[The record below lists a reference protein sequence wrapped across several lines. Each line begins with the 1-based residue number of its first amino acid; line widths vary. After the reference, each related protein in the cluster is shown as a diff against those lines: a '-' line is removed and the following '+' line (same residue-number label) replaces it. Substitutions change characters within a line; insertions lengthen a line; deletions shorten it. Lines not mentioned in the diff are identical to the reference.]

1 MRRVFAVILTFFC
14 FVAVGSAQLLPKGN
28 VFIGYSYARADVGG
42 GNNVNLNGW
51 NGSLEGRIF
60 PHIGI
65 VADLSGVYGGNDSP
79 SICPLLVPVGGG
91 GGCINV
97 HTSIHQTNVLF
108 GPRVSF
114 SVGKIRPFA
123 HFLVGVAHESLSSNG
138 SSNSDTS
145 FGDMFGGG
153 VDYKLF
159 HVLAWRLEGNYVGT
173 RYFSGTQSD
182 FRLSTGVVF
191 NF

>member
-1 MRRVFAVILTFFC
+1 MRTLIAAACMSFL
-14 FVAVGSAQLLPKGN
+14 FVTLSSSQLLPKGN

-60 PHIGI
+60 PHVGI

-79 SICPLLVPVGGG
+79 SICPVLVIPAG

-108 GPRVSF
+108 GPRVSL
-114 SVGKIRPFA
+114 SVGKVRPFA

-138 SSNSDTS
+138 SSNSNTS
-145 FGDMFGGG
+145 FGDALGGG

-159 HVLAWRLEGNYVGT
+159 HVAAWRFEGDYVGT
-173 RYFSGTQSD
+173 RYFGGTQSD
-182 FRLSTGVVF
+182 FRLSTGLVF